1 LIPLSLYEHTNSIL
15 FEEKRHIYTVNG
27 ETYESGT
34 HFIKKFTI
42 PFDSALHSSRVAKK
56 EGVSQ
61 EEILARWDFERDSS
75 TVRGNGIHKF
85 IEDRQRGFIVRPP
98 NKIVIPQYRD
108 LEAFLTT
115 NKITRVFNEFRTC
128 NHKLKIAGTMDALY
142 WKDGKFCILDW
153 KTNKK
158 LNTDNPYKKYCKYP
172 FTKIADTE
180 LGHYYLQINLY
191 RYMIAQ
197 VVGEE
202 LVGDTHY
209 VVHFPHEGEMKVF
222 EVPNLQKEMAIIANF
237 S

>member
-1 LIPLSLYEHTNSIL
+1 MIPLSLYEHTNSIS
-15 FEEKRHIYTVNG
+15 FEEKYHVYTVNG

-34 HFIKKFTI
+34 RFIKKFI
-42 PFDSALHSSRVAKK
+42 SPFDVELHSNRVAKK
-56 EGVSQ
+56 EGVTQ
-61 EEILARWDFERDSS
+61 EEILERWALERDSS

-98 NKIVIPQYRD
+98 NKIVIPQYKQ
-108 LEAFLTT
+108 LEQFLEG

-158 LNTDNPYKKYCKYP
+158 VSEENTYNKFCKYP
-172 FTKIADTE
+172 FTKIPDTE
-180 LGHYYLQINLY
+180 LGHYHLQINLY
-191 RYMIAQ
+191 RYMITQ

-209 VVHFPHEGEMKVF
+209 VIHFPHEGDMAVF
-222 EVPNLQKEMAIIANF
+222 EVPNLQKEMAIVANF